1 MFVELHLISP
11 ATGKWPARSL
21 ETMTRID
28 RWYDTSYYWCVV
40 TMCLSFFDT
49 IMKCLSTDKH
59 PTLHLV
65 TPTKLQLVKT
75 RTPTATDCA
84 SVRTIC
90 VINWTVTDLH
100 YTASLPPGPM
110 AQQQQRST
118 AIRSLR
124 EGSGKSA
131 AIYHCCARPDR
142 SDHAGAYR
150 PDRSDH
156 AGAYVA
162 KKPKIEEHC
171 TKCMQWYLGEA
182 ILRFFA
188 P

>member
-28 RWYDTSYYWCVV
+28 RWYDTSHYWCVV

-90 VINWTVTDLH
+90 VINWTITLQSLTFTTQPHFHLDPWLNSNSDLLPSEAWGKAV
-100 YTASLPPGPM
+100 ASL
-110 AQQQQRST
+110 QQFITAVQDQTDQTMQEPTSPKSRRSKSI
-118 AIRSLR
+118 ARSAC
-124 EGSGKSA
+124 SG
-131 AIYHCCARPDR
+131 I
-142 SDHAGAYR
+142 
-150 PDRSDH
+150 
-156 AGAYVA
+156 
-162 KKPKIEEHC
+162 
-171 TKCMQWYLGEA
+171 
-182 ILRFFA
+182 
-188 P
+188 

>member
-1 MFVELHLISP
+1 MSLDRQTPNTAFGNTDQTAAGEDSNTNCHRLCQRTNHLC
-11 ATGKWPARSL
+11 
-21 ETMTRID
+21 
-28 RWYDTSYYWCVV
+28 Y
-40 TMCLSFFDT
+40 
-49 IMKCLSTDKH
+49 
-59 PTLHLV
+59 
-65 TPTKLQLVKT
+65 QL
-75 RTPTATDCA
+75 DHYF
-84 SVRTIC
+84 
-90 VINWTVTDLH
+90 TVTDLH

-156 AGAYVA
+156 AGAYRRDRSDHAGAYRPDRSDHAGAYVA